1 MDGVQLAQAIYRII
15 DDRKSFVQEQLL
27 FDQIKNM
34 DQYREMM
41 GNLSA
46 LNHVEQELKS
56 LLDKQERLN
65 EYRNRSGSVCGCKR

>member
-34 DQYREMM
+34 EQYREMM

-46 LNHVEQELKS
+46 LIMWN
-56 LLDKQERLN
+56 
-65 EYRNRSGSVCGCKR
+65 RNSRAC

>member
-1 MDGVQLAQAIYRII
+1 
-15 DDRKSFVQEQLL
+15 
-27 FDQIKNM
+27 
-34 DQYREMM
+34 MM

-65 EYRNRSGSVCGCKR
+65 E

>member
-56 LLDKQERLN
+56 LLDKQEQTD
-65 EYRNRSGSVCGCKR
+65 E

>member
-1 MDGVQLAQAIYRII
+1 LDGVQLAQAIYRII
-15 DDRKSFVQEQLL
+15 DERKLFVQEQLL

-65 EYRNRSGSVCGCKR
+65 E

>member
-15 DDRKSFVQEQLL
+15 DERKSFVQEQLL

-56 LLDKQERLN
+56 LLEKQEQTD
-65 EYRNRSGSVCGCKR
+65 G

>member
-34 DQYREMM
+34 DQYLEMM

-65 EYRNRSGSVCGCKR
+65 E

>member
-1 MDGVQLAQAIYRII
+1 LDGLQLAQAIYQFI

-34 DQYREMM
+34 EQYREMM

-46 LNHVEQELKS
+46 LNHVEQELKG

-65 EYRNRSGSVCGCKR
+65 D

>member
-1 MDGVQLAQAIYRII
+1 MDVVQLAQAIYRII

-34 DQYREMM
+34 EQYREMM

-46 LNHVEQELKS
+46 LNHVEQELKG
-56 LLDKQERLN
+56 LLDKQELLN
-65 EYRNRSGSVCGCKR
+65 D

>member
-46 LNHVEQELKS
+46 LNHVDQELKG
-56 LLDKQERLN
+56 LLDKQERIN
-65 EYRNRSGSVCGCKR
+65 E

>member
-1 MDGVQLAQAIYRII
+1 LDVVQLAQAIYRII
-15 DDRKSFVQEQLL
+15 DDRKFFVQEQLL

-34 DQYREMM
+34 EQYREMM

-65 EYRNRSGSVCGCKR
+65 E

>member
-1 MDGVQLAQAIYRII
+1 MAGVQLAQAIYRII
-15 DDRKSFVQEQLL
+15 NDRKSFVQEQLL

-56 LLDKQERLN
+56 LLDKQERLY
-65 EYRNRSGSVCGCKR
+65 E

>member
-1 MDGVQLAQAIYRII
+1 MDGVQLAQAFYRILE
-15 DDRKSFVQEQLL
+15 DRKSFVQEQLL

-34 DQYREMM
+34 EQYREMM

-46 LNHVEQELKS
+46 LNHVEQELKG

-65 EYRNRSGSVCGCKR
+65 E

>member
-15 DDRKSFVQEQLL
+15 DDRKFFVQEQLL

-34 DQYREMM
+34 EQYREMM

-46 LNHVEQELKS
+46 LNHVEQELKG

-65 EYRNRSGSVCGCKR
+65 E

>member
-1 MDGVQLAQAIYRII
+1 MDVVQLAQAIYRII

-34 DQYREMM
+34 EQYREMM

-46 LNHVEQELKS
+46 LNHVEQELKG
-56 LLDKQERLN
+56 LLDKQERII
-65 EYRNRSGSVCGCKR
+65 E

>member
-1 MDGVQLAQAIYRII
+1 MAQALYRII

-34 DQYREMM
+34 EQYREMM

-46 LNHVEQELKS
+46 LNHVEQELKG

-65 EYRNRSGSVCGCKR
+65 D

>member
-1 MDGVQLAQAIYRII
+1 MAQAIYRILE
-15 DDRKSFVQEQLL
+15 DRKSFVQEQLL

-34 DQYREMM
+34 EQYREMM

-65 EYRNRSGSVCGCKR
+65 E

>member
-34 DQYREMM
+34 EQYREMM
-41 GNLSA
+41 GILSA
-46 LNHVEQELKS
+46 LNHVEQELKG
-56 LLDKQERLN
+56 LLDKQELIN
-65 EYRNRSGSVCGCKR
+65 E

>member
-15 DDRKSFVQEQLL
+15 DARKSFVQEQLL

-65 EYRNRSGSVCGCKR
+65 E

>member
-1 MDGVQLAQAIYRII
+1 MDGVQLAQAFYRILE
-15 DDRKSFVQEQLL
+15 DRKSFVQEQLL

-34 DQYREMM
+34 EQYREMM

-46 LNHVEQELKS
+46 LNHVEQDLKS

-65 EYRNRSGSVCGCKR
+65 E

>member
-1 MDGVQLAQAIYRII
+1 MDVVQLAQAIYRII

-34 DQYREMM
+34 EQYREMM

-46 LNHVEQELKS
+46 LNHVEQELKG
-56 LLDKQERLN
+56 LLDKQEQSN
-65 EYRNRSGSVCGCKR
+65 D

>member
-56 LLDKQERLN
+56 LLDKQEQ
-65 EYRNRSGSVCGCKR
+65 VDD

>member
-1 MDGVQLAQAIYRII
+1 LDGVQLAQAIYRILE
-15 DDRKSFVQEQLL
+15 DRKFFVQEQLL

-34 DQYREMM
+34 EQYREMM

-65 EYRNRSGSVCGCKR
+65 E

>member
-1 MDGVQLAQAIYRII
+1 MDGLQMAQALYRII

-34 DQYREMM
+34 EQYREMM

-46 LNHVEQELKS
+46 LNHVEQELKG

-65 EYRNRSGSVCGCKR
+65 D

>member
-1 MDGVQLAQAIYRII
+1 MDVVQLAQAIYRII
-15 DDRKSFVQEQLL
+15 DDRKFFVQEQLL

-34 DQYREMM
+34 EQYREMM

-65 EYRNRSGSVCGCKR
+65 E

>member
-1 MDGVQLAQAIYRII
+1 MEGVQLAQTIYRII

-65 EYRNRSGSVCGCKR
+65 E

>member
-1 MDGVQLAQAIYRII
+1 MDGVQLAQAIYRILE
-15 DDRKSFVQEQLL
+15 DRKFFVQEQLL

-34 DQYREMM
+34 EQYREMM

-65 EYRNRSGSVCGCKR
+65 E